1 MVYPPVPL
9 FKRTT
14 LYLTSTFVQGRSG
27 QLRQTRRVGR
37 TRARQ
42 DLADP
47 GQ

>member
-14 LYLTSTFVQGRSG
+14 LYLTSTLVQGRLG
-27 QLRQTRRVGR
+27 QLWQTCRVWR